1 MLFIHMEEIKVYILL
16 VHVLNRNN
24 VLNHDQVCVPIIVCS
39 NFYAYSKTPLSRPP
53 LSLRK
58 KGLYS
63 GVVLLLSYDK
73 DEINEM

>member
-24 VLNHDQVCVPIIVCS
+24 VLNNDQVCVPIIVCS
-39 NFYAYSKTPLSRPP
+39 NLYAYSKTPLLKPP